1 MASFRVRP
9 RKKRVVGIPYVREE
23 IPLLL
28 PPKDTVPMNGGRS
41 YYVARQKRESKS
53 DEITQSIV
61 RSAPRKEK
69 IGPISPCNS
78 PSRKRTT
85 TKSGMSSKAIF
96 LENNL

>member
-23 IPLLL
+23 LPLLL

-69 IGPISPCNS
+69 IGPISSCNS

-85 TKSGMSSKAIF
+85 KSGRSSKAIF
-96 LENNL
+96 LESNL